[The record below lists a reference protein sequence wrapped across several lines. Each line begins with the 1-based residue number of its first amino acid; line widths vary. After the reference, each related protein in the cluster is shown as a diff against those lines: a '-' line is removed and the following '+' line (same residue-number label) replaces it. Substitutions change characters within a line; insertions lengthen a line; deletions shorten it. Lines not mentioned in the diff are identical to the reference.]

1 MSDILGDNQTFIYL
15 PLAAGLISLSIKSL
29 SGGLSYLAHFRRS
42 LSGGN
47 SPKGNPRVS
56 VLIPVRGV
64 DDGLREN
71 MAAVLDQEY
80 PSFDV
85 TIIADDF
92 SDPALAELSS
102 EIESGRLRVHIS
114 EKAEGQSGKISKL
127 MSAVASLPEA
137 TEVILFADSDAR
149 PSSHWMSALVREL
162 DREGIGASTGYRW
175 FLPTGPSLATE
186 IRSSW
191 NASVASVLGADPS
204 GNFCW
209 GGSTAI
215 KRSLFE
221 SLGIAERWRG
231 ALSDDYVIMRTMR
244 DAGLGIAFVPAA
256 MTASIENCG
265 LRGLLEFTTR
275 QMKIT
280 RVYAPKF
287 WILSLI
293 SSLIHCLVVSWSIAL
308 IALSSDEFLRTS
320 AVLTLALVWGLGVA
334 KARLRMMA
342 MGLAMPQHRD
352 RLKRQMKWQLIL
364 WTVTPFVFLYNC
376 LAALVSREVTWRG
389 IRYRMVSPSE
399 TEII

>member
-1 MSDILGDNQTFIYL
+1 MADILGHIHDFIYL
-15 PLAAGLISLSIKSL
+15 LLAAGLISLSVKSL
-29 SGGLSYLAHFRRS
+29 SGGFSYLAHFQRN
-42 LSGGN
+42 LSADVA
-47 SPKGNPRVS
+47 PEGNPRVS

-64 DDGLREN
+64 DEGLREN
-71 MAAVLDQEY
+71 IDAVLGQEY

-85 TIIADDF
+85 TVIADDV
-92 SDPALAELSS
+92 SDPALEELSP
-102 EIESGRLRVHIS
+102 EIEAGRVRVHIS
-114 EKAEGQSGKISKL
+114 EKAGGQSGKISKL
-127 MSAVASLPEA
+127 MSAVASLPEE

-149 PSSHWMSALVREL
+149 PSRHWMSALVREL
-162 DREGIGASTGYRW
+162 DKEGIGASTGYRW
-175 FLPTGPSLATE
+175 FLSSEPNVATE

-191 NASVASVLGADPS
+191 NASVASVLGENPS

-215 KRSLFE
+215 KRSRFE
-221 SLGIAERWRG
+221 SLGIAESWRG

-244 DAGLGIAFVPAA
+244 GVGLGIAFVPAA
-256 MTASIENCG
+256 MTASIENCD
-265 LRGLLEFTTR
+265 LRGLMEFTTR

-293 SSLIHCLVVSWSIAL
+293 SSLIYCIVVSWSIAL
-308 IALSSDEFLRTS
+308 IALSSDDLMRTV
-320 AVLTLALVWGLGVA
+320 AVLTLALVWGLSVG
-334 KARLRMMA
+334 KARLRMTA
-342 MGLAMPQHRD
+342 MCLAIPQHRD

-389 IRYRMVSPSE
+389 IRYRMVSPNE
-399 TEII
+399 TEVI